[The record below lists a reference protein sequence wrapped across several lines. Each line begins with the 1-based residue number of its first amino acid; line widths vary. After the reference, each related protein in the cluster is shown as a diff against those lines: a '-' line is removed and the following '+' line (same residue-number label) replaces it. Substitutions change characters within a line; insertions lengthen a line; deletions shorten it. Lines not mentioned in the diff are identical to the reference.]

1 MFGIRGREKDCECF
15 RLPSGLRI
23 VLLWVF
29 SDIPESILDGVTG
42 NGELNCVRGDDVPS
56 VGVVD
61 ALSMCRLENG

>member
-1 MFGIRGREKDCECF
+1 MFGIRGRKKVCECF

-23 VLLWVF
+23 VLWVF
-29 SDIPESILDGVTG
+29 SDIPESILEGVMG
-42 NGELNCVRGDDVPS
+42 NGELRCVRGDDVTS